1 MNSDFFKI
9 SAQIFRANQP
19 IELTVESRYPHQ
31 KISEF
36 AKIGKLRMAW
46 IVGCGTMPDN
56 IRYHHRTFKYQ
67 DVQQSENNPDVVKIS
82 FPPIAEGDL
91 YFRLECVV
99 DGTPKTIGEFEIY
112 ALNDDLFELTP
123 LKGDMHVHSSF
134 SECGKR
140 TDDPLFVAMTAREKG
155 LDFIALTD
163 HIQIE
168 GSETL
173 KDFNEK
179 FKTAFRVYPG
189 EECHVLEEKLE
200 SRFCRNIFYN
210 NVHIV
215 SFGAKDGVCRYAN
228 DHYDE
233 FYADICERA
242 EKIDNSYT
250 LEMRRIM
257 AGSDWIFDKIH
268 EFGGI
273 AIFCHPAW
281 KPRHRDNLSY
291 VVRDY
296 IASQNKYDVM
306 ETVGLGFYAGYPD
319 AENFQIQ
326 NNLALAWWFE
336 QSIKRGAMIPLV
348 GDTDSHNAAEV
359 LGSHFTVVF
368 VKNNEFENIA
378 HALKNSFAA
387 AVIKSCGAGRAD
399 QVYGSYRLVRYTH
412 FLLKNYFV
420 EHDDLCAAEGKAMK
434 AAVRNEKVFEN
445 NILSDIESLR
455 NRIFNH

>member
-9 SAQIFRANQP
+9 SAQIFRAGQP
-19 IELTVESRYPHQ
+19 IELTVEGRYQHQ

-36 AKIGKLRMAW
+36 ARIGKLQMAW
-46 IVGCGTMPDN
+46 IIGCGSMPDK
-56 IRYHHRTFKYQ
+56 IMYSHREFKYQ
-67 DVQQSENNPDVVKIS
+67 DVQPCENDPDMVKIS
-82 FPPIAEGDL
+82 FPPMEEGDL
-91 YFRLECVV
+91 YFRLEYVV
-99 DGTPKTIGEFEIY
+99 DGTAKTICEFEIY
-112 ALNDDLFELTP
+112 ALDEDLFDLTP

-140 TDDPLFVAMTAREKG
+140 TDDPLFAAMTAREKG
-155 LDFIALTD
+155 LDYIALTD

-173 KDFNEK
+173 ADFNEM
-179 FKTAFRVYPG
+179 FETAFKVYPG
-189 EECHVLEEKLE
+189 EECHVLKEKLQ

-242 EKIDNSYT
+242 EKIDHSYPP
-250 LEMRRIM
+250 EVRRIM

-273 AIFCHPAW
+273 AIFCHPTW

-291 VVRDY
+291 IIRDY

-306 ETVGLGFYAGYPD
+306 ETVGLCVPASHPET
-319 AENFQIQ
+319 ENFQIQ
-326 NNLALAWWFE
+326 NNLALAWWQE

-348 GDTDSHNAAEV
+348 GDTDSHNAIEV
-359 LGSHFTVVF
+359 LGNQFTVVF
-368 VKNNEFENIA
+368 AKNNEFENIA
-378 HALKNSFAA
+378 SALKNSLAA
-387 AVIKSCGAGRAD
+387 AVVKSCGAGRAD
-399 QVYGSYRLVRYTH
+399 QIYGSYRLVRYTH

-420 EHDDLCAAEGKAMK
+420 EHDELCAAEGKAMK
-434 AAVRNEKVFEN
+434 AAVREEKVFEN
-445 NILSDIESLR
+445 NVLSDIEGLR
-455 NRIFNH
+455 NRIFNR